1 MPVVMGTVAA
11 AGLDYLGFAGKVSV
25 REALDFPGR
34 VRAEDPEVG
43 VRWITVFDPTADL
56 SQLDPVCMM
65 GVKARLRPVVASL
78 RAKGPFRMILVAG
91 AADRTRLIRSWQA
104 MTVADPTY
112 ASDPESAGSIRE
124 ACLRHGLTVGQIE
137 AAEAEIA
144 RDLRDAMR
152 F

>member
-1 MPVVMGTVAA
+1 MGSVAG

-25 REALDFPGR
+25 REALSFPER
-34 VRAEDPEVG
+34 VHADDPEVG

-56 SQLDPVCMM
+56 SDLDPVCMM
-65 GVKARLRPVVASL
+65 GIKARLRPVVAKL
-78 RAKGPFRMILVAG
+78 QTKGPFRMILVAG
-91 AADRTRLIRSWQA
+91 EANRTRLIRSWQA

-124 ACLRHGLTVGQIE
+124 ACLRHELTDEQI
-137 AAEAEIA
+137 AAVEAEIA
-144 RDLRDAMR
+144 RDFRDALR